1 MDFTKRKGLIGMFN
15 KHCVAVGSGELES
28 DRSYLFFYY
37 PSVTDS
43 SKEINQYLKNVS
55 ITPIDVELK
64 KLNE

>member
-1 MDFTKRKGLIGMFN
+1 MFN
-15 KHCVAVGSGELES
+15 KHCVAVGSGELKS